1 MFQTLVVNDW
11 HAIASVFLFADAH
24 STPILVWIFF
34 ISANLI
40 GVIIFNVMLA
50 FFVGAFIT
58 KIDGHKVEVTK
69 NDLNDPD
76 SSVYLSSKQVHKLRH
91 KTQSETS
98 TVNSL
103 TSSCRFQMAER
114 QGYNQI
120 LDILVGDE
128 KENTE
133 LCRNI
138 CHVLRI
144 FESLSAV

>member
-24 STPILVWIFF
+24 SAPLLVWIFF

-50 FFVGAFIT
+50 FFVGSFIT
-58 KIDGHKVEVTK
+58 KIDGDKVEVTQG
-69 NDLNDPD
+69 DLNDPD
-76 SSVYLSSKQVHKLRH
+76 SSVYLSSKQVHKMRNISH
-91 KTQSETS
+91 SETPA
-98 TVNSL
+98 VNSL

-120 LDILVGDE
+120 LDILVGDA

-133 LCRNI
+133 LSRNI
-138 CHVLRI
+138 CHILRL
-144 FESLSAV
+144 FEHLSGV